1 MKNKILEIK
10 NLSVSFSNKKIIEN
24 LNLNINLGETHVIM
38 GPNGAGKSTLA
49 NILSGNNKNYK
60 IEGFINFINNNLM
73 ELSAEELSLMGIF
86 LSFQHPIEIPGL
98 SNLNFFK
105 AIINSKRKYNGLDP
119 INNNEFNSIVNKY
132 SDKLKIKKDLLNRSV
147 NDGFSGGEKKRNEI
161 LQMFI
166 LNPKLVILDEI
177 DSGLDIDSLK
187 LVFDALNEFKNKNN
201 SLIIITHYSRILNYI
216 NIDYAHVL
224 KKGKIIE
231 SGDKNLIYKIE
242 KDGYYKNEDSI
253 NE

>member
-10 NLSVSFSNKKIIEN
+10 KLSASFSNKKIIEN
-24 LNLNINLGETHVIM
+24 LNLNINIGETHIIM

-60 IEGFINFINNNLM
+60 LEGYINFINNNLI
-73 ELSAEELSLMGIF
+73 ELSPENISLMGIF

-105 AIINSKRKYNGLDP
+105 AIINAKRKHNGLDP
-119 INNNEFNSIVNKY
+119 INNNDFNDIINKY
-132 SDKLKIKKDLLNRSV
+132 SNKLKIKKDLLNRSV

-161 LQMFI
+161 LQMLI
-166 LNPKLVILDEI
+166 LEPKLAILDEI

-187 LVFDALNEFKNKNN
+187 LVFNALNEFKNKNN
-201 SLIIITHYSRILNYI
+201 SLILITHYSRILNYI
-216 NIDYAHVL
+216 DVDYVHIL

-231 SGDKNLIYKIE
+231 SGDKNLVYKIE
-242 KDGYYKNEDSI
+242 KDGYYKKEDLI